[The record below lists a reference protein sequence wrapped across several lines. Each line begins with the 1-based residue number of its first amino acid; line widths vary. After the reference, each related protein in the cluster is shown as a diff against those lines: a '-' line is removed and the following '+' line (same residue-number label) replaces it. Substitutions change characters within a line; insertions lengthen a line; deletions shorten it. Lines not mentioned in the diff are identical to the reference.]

1 MCSHADPNPIR
12 SNPIMS
18 KAVQQQEPNQRNA
31 RRFAAF
37 SSPCAQRLQTSIQ
50 FGTNLLEPTDRD
62 SSVPALDRIFKLKDF
77 PMCPAVCRR
86 RQCTAC
92 LPPVCLRPWAAFSHG
107 LGLPMVSE
115 KEAFGCAPNTQTC
128 CRSFLPSFLF
138 FPYTQPCS
146 FRLEQEQPAISSIYY
161 LCCVG
166 PNLVVLVCSFQT

>member
-1 MCSHADPNPIR
+1 
-12 SNPIMS
+12 
-18 KAVQQQEPNQRNA
+18 VQQQEPYQRNA

-37 SSPCAQRLQTSIQ
+37 SSPCAQRLQSADIYPIWYK
-50 FGTNLLEPTDRD
+50 FIRADRTDRD

-107 LGLPMVSE
+107 LHMVSK
-115 KEAFGCAPNTQTC
+115 KEQ
-128 CRSFLPSFLF
+128 RSFLPSFLF
-138 FPYTQPCS
+138 IPFL
-146 FRLEQEQPAISSIYY
+146 FLEQEQPAISSIYY

-166 PNLVVLVCSFQT
+166 PNLIALVCSFQA